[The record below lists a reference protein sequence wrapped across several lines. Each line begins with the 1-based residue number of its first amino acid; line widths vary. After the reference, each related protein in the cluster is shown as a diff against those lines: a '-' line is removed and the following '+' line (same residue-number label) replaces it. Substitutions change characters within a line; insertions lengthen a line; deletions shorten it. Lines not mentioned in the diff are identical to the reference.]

1 VSVQVA
7 GEERSGRHG
16 PSETRAAVLTVDFI
30 GFWPLHARADHSIG
44 METFG
49 ARFPL
54 RRSSHHSFLQCGFTP
69 VFVLYVVTIGPAP
82 PREGAGAKHRA
93 AQAKFVTFRSRA
105 CRKATMRGLYFRIAF
120 GEPL

>member
-1 VSVQVA
+1 MSVQVA

-54 RRSSHHSFLQCGFTP
+54 RRSSHNSFLQCGFTP
-69 VFVLYVVTIGPAP
+69 VFVLYVVTIGPATP
-82 PREGAGAKHRA
+82 LERGPAPNIARHSDLPLE
-93 AQAKFVTFRSRA
+93 S
-105 CRKATMRGLYFRIAF
+105 CRKATVRGLYRIAF
-120 GEPL
+120 GEPP